1 MKSLHQLAFWAKAKQ
16 PNNSQNSTSPAPSAG
31 PTFQNTPPRT
41 IEELEQRMAREMARE
56 SVLEAEVLHS
66 RPTLSVKLRRT
77 WNRLVWT
84 AILLGIPI
92 GALAVVNLPYAPI
105 RDPIAEEAPLLLLP
119 SYISMDRNFRQAS
132 AALEAASQLI
142 DQATAPSDLD
152 QGEEKLKQAKASL
165 DRLPT
170 WVWSELPDTPY
181 LSWYDWRLNPLGL
194 NRARAEVGRLEAKL
208 FQEKNAQTALAQA
221 EQTLGAAMQ
230 QHQEAATSPE
240 KQAALRVW
248 QDALDQLQQIPDTTL
263 AGRSAQQKLEAAQRE
278 FEAKGGLQ
286 TQESISLIEAAKD
299 FAWQAANASQK
310 PPHSVDHWQKVINLW
325 KLAISRL
332 EQVSRRDLAGYR
344 EAQKL
349 LATYTTDLEI
359 IKVRQQEEADATWAM
374 QQAKAQI
381 ADLIKATSPDLQQ
394 FDRSYVVGQL
404 QHIVNQLESVKP
416 GTTAYQEAQQLLKS
430 ARAKL
435 KQLQ

>member
-1 MKSLHQLAFWAKAKQ
+1 
-16 PNNSQNSTSPAPSAG
+16 
-31 PTFQNTPPRT
+31 
-41 IEELEQRMAREMARE
+41 MAREMARE

-66 RPTLSVKLRRT
+66 RPTLSVKVRRT

-248 QDALDQLQQIPDTTL
+248 QDALDQLRQIPDTTL
-263 AGRSAQQKLEAAQRE
+263 AGRSAQQKLEAAQRQ
-278 FEAKGGLQ
+278 FAANGGFQ
-286 TQESISLIEAAKD
+286 TQESASLIEAARG
-299 FAWQAANASQK
+299 FAWEAAKASQN
-310 PPHSVDHWQKVINLW
+310 PPHSAAHWQQVISLW
-325 KLAISRL
+325 QQAISRL
-332 EQVSRRDLAGYR
+332 ERVPSKDPAGYD

-349 LATYTTDLEI
+349 LAEYSKNLGT
-359 IKVRQQEEADATWAM
+359 IKVRYQEETNSTSAM
-374 QQAKAQI
+374 QQAKAEI
-381 ADLIKATSPDLQQ
+381 ASLLKVADVNLQPSN
-394 FDRSYVVGQL
+394 RSYVVGQI
-404 QHIVNQLESVKP
+404 QQIINQLESVKP